1 MTRTPDL
8 EVGIRIGIEMAAR
21 LVEARFPERA
31 STRAIRNAILSLRE
45 KRAT

>member
-1 MTRTPDL
+1 MTPAQIRALAL
-8 EVGIRIGIEMAAR
+8 EEAAR